1 MFRIRRAV
9 VSRSHSILQE
19 RAFEMVKKQGN
30 GIVRVTTIRHA
41 SLSNPGRQ
49 DWALMPVRQRRDAP
63 VRGRVGPIYP
73 KLRFHHYK
81 SVQWILSGGPMA
93 EAYTPV
99 VVHDDCRGCL
109 VCGRTTEWFMEF
121 ARLAYRLTGLN
132 LRDCLHW
139 GHLFDNPKPL
149 IVPTSNLRRCNQQT
163 LAELRESYFS
173 LSQVSNPSLQKL
185 WARDRVLSQSERF
198 EDRLTIVSRMVE
210 LWEDGQ
216 YIGWPS

>member
-1 MFRIRRAV
+1 
-9 VSRSHSILQE
+9 
-19 RAFEMVKKQGN
+19 MVKKQGN
-30 GIVRVTTIRHA
+30 GTARMTAISPAPLLEHGR
-41 SLSNPGRQ
+41 PG
-49 DWALMPVRQRRDAP
+49 WALAVVRQRRAKPILGRTGPLAP
-63 VRGRVGPIYP
+63 R
-73 KLRFHHYK
+73 LRFHHYRG
-81 SVQWILSGGPMA
+81 VHWILSGGVMA

-121 ARLAYRLTGLN
+121 AKLAYRLTGIN

-149 IVPTSNLRRCNQQT
+149 IVPTSNLLRCNQQS
-163 LAELRESYFS
+163 LARLRESYLSLNEFS
-173 LSQVSNPSLQKL
+173 RPSLEKL
-185 WARDRVLSQSERF
+185 WPQDRLLSQSQRF
-198 EDRLTIVSRMVE
+198 EDRLAIVGRMVE

>member
-1 MFRIRRAV
+1 
-9 VSRSHSILQE
+9 
-19 RAFEMVKKQGN
+19 MVKKQGN
-30 GIVRVTTIRHA
+30 GTAQMTAISPTP
-41 SLSNPGRQ
+41 LSGHGRPG
-49 DWALMPVRQRRDAP
+49 WALALVRQRRTEPILGQTGLIAP
-63 VRGRVGPIYP
+63 R
-73 KLRFHHYK
+73 LRFHHYRG
-81 SVQWILSGGPMA
+81 VHWILSGGPMA

-121 ARLAYRLTGLN
+121 ARLAYRLTGIN

-149 IVPTSNLRRCNQQT
+149 IVPTSNLLRWNQQS
-163 LAELRESYFS
+163 LARLRESYLS
-173 LSQVSNPSLQKL
+173 LSEVSRPSLEKL
-185 WARDRVLSQSERF
+185 WPGDRLFSQSERF
-198 EDRLTIVSRMVE
+198 DDRLAIVSRMVE